1 MAAAFPVRSQRN
13 PGTSEGTETKKIKEC
28 GKKICNQRFSF
39 YSFQFQTTGENM
51 NLLIKLFIRNP
62 ADVTSSQ
69 GRTAYG
75 IFCGWYGILTNL
87 ALCLVK
93 ISVGFL
99 TGSIAVTADAVN
111 NLSDAGSSVITLFGF
126 KFADKPADDEHPF
139 GHGRL
144 EYVAGLIVAVIIIA
158 VGLDFLKLSFERL
171 IHPSR
176 IEMTTVALVLLLA
189 TLPVKLWM
197 FFVYRGIS
205 RKIASKTIHA
215 VAFDSLSDILTTL
228 LVIVSLVISRYTSFP
243 VDGLAGLLVAIF
255 IILGGAEVVK
265 EIINPLVGEC
275 PDRKLVAEIRER
287 LLQCRDIC
295 GVHDIIVHNY
305 GPDRYFATAH
315 AEVNPEKNDMVQIH
329 DALEAAEVEIA
340 RHMPVR
346 LLLHCDPFFSQDPEL
361 KRWRTLAED
370 LIGALDPELKL
381 YDFRLEK
388 SEEHIL
394 LNFQLLVPRKFFLSN
409 AELIERI
416 TGQLREHDRKV
427 DTKIQITHSFV

>member
-1 MAAAFPVRSQRN
+1 MNELLIRLFLRN
-13 PGTSEGTETKKIKEC
+13 PG
-28 GKKICNQRFSF
+28 
-39 YSFQFQTTGENM
+39 
-51 NLLIKLFIRNP
+51 
-62 ADVTSSQ
+62 DVTSSQ

-87 ALCLVK
+87 VLCGIKVT
-93 ISVGFL
+93 VGIL
-99 TGSIAVTADAVN
+99 TGSIAVSADAVN
-111 NLSDAGSSVITLFGF
+111 NLSDAGSAVITLFGF

-176 IEMTTVALVLLLA
+176 IEMTTLALVFLLA

-197 FFVYRGIS
+197 FFVYRKVA

-215 VAFDSLSDILTTL
+215 VAFDSLSDILTTS
-228 LVIVSLVISRYTSFP
+228 LVILSLVISHYTTFP
-243 VDGLAGLLVAIF
+243 VDGIAGLLVALF
-255 IILGGAEVVK
+255 IIFGGAKVVR
-265 EIINPLVGEC
+265 EIINPLLGEC
-275 PDRKLVAEIRER
+275 PDRKLVTEIRER
-287 LLQCRDIC
+287 LLRCKDIC
-295 GVHDIIVHNY
+295 GVHDIIVHSY

-315 AEVNPEKNDMVQIH
+315 AEINPEKSDMVQIH

-346 LLLHCDPFFSQDPEL
+346 LLLHCDPFSSQDPEL

-370 LIGALDPELKL
+370 LIGELDPELKL
-381 YDFRLEK
+381 YDFRLEQ
-388 SEEHIL
+388 SQARIL
-394 LNFQLLVPRKFFLSN
+394 LNFQLLVPRKFFLGN
-409 AELIERI
+409 GELIDRI
-416 TGQLREHDRKV
+416 TAQLREHDSRV
-427 DTKIQITHSFV
+427 ETQIQITHSFV